1 MIIYEL
7 FYHWDLISRY
17 NVMILD
23 IRKIFV
29 KNQRQKKEENSI
41 QNNKNQNMCNIEE
54 TYENKI
60 KIKKKVI

>member
-54 TYENKI
+54 TYEIKI

>member
-1 MIIYEL
+1 MIIYKS
-7 FYHWDLISRY
+7 FYHWDLISRCY
-17 NVMILD
+17 VMILE
-23 IRKIFV
+23 IRKIFE
-29 KNQRQKKEENSI
+29 KNQQQKKEENSI